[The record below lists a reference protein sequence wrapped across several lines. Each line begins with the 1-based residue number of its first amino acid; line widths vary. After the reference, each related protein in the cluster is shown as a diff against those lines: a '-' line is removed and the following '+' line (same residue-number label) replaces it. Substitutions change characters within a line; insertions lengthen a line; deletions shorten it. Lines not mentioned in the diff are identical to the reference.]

1 MRRTRTFLYII
12 EAESIVIESVMHLLG
27 SVEASG
33 TVSFFVRSFVSLFVI
48 VNAIGNAPVFSTLLQ
63 RFEEGERKTIIKK
76 AVLVGCSSLLVVTL
90 TGNLFFRFLGI
101 ELYSFRIAGGILLA
115 IVSVEMLYGRKTRTQ
130 SSADEERYYAEQDEI
145 SILPL
150 GIPLLTGPGALTTG
164 IVLFDTAG
172 TLVNRV
178 VLLLTIAIVYFLSYV
193 ILVRSARIL
202 KYLGKT
208 GTTVAIRIMG
218 LMLLSVAV
226 QFLVGGV
233 TAAFLAHQK

>member
-1 MRRTRTFLYII
+1 MIELFVNLFGSI
-12 EAESIVIESVMHLLG
+12 EASR
-27 SVEASG
+27 

-48 VNAIGNAPVFSTLLQ
+48 VNSIGNAPIFLTLL
-63 RFEEGERKTIIKK
+63 RKYGEGERRTIIKK
-76 AVLVGCSSLLVVTL
+76 AIIVAGASLLVVTL
-90 TGNLFFRFLGI
+90 TGNIFFRLLGI

-115 IVSVEMLYGRKTRTQ
+115 IVSIEMLYGRKTQTQ
-130 SSADEERYYAEQDEI
+130 SSADEEKSYAERDEI
-145 SILPL
+145 SIIPL
-150 GIPLLTGPGALTTG
+150 AIPLLTGPGTLTTG

-172 TLVNRV
+172 TLVNRIILV
-178 VLLLTIAIVYFLSYV
+178 LTIAIVFVISYV
-193 ILVRSARIL
+193 ILVRSGTVL

-233 TAAFLAHQK
+233 TAAFFTPQK

>member
-1 MRRTRTFLYII
+1 MIELVVNLFGSI
-12 EAESIVIESVMHLLG
+12 EASH
-27 SVEASG
+27 A
-33 TVSFFVRSFVSLFVI
+33 VSFFVRSFVSLFVI
-48 VNAIGNAPVFSTLLQ
+48 VNAIGNAPVFLTLLQ
-63 RFEEGERKTIIKK
+63 RYDKGEKRTIIKK
-76 AVLVGCSSLLVVTL
+76 AILVACAALLVVTL
-90 TGNLFFRFLGI
+90 TGNIFFRLLGI

-115 IVSVEMLYGRKTRTQ
+115 IVSIEMLYGRKTQTQ
-130 SSADEERYYAEQDEI
+130 SSADEERYYAERDEI

-172 TLVNRV
+172 TLVNRII
-178 VLLLTIAIVYFLSYV
+178 LLLTIAIVYLISYV
-193 ILVRSARIL
+193 ILVKSATIV

-226 QFLVGGV
+226 QFLIGGI
-233 TAAFLAHQK
+233 TAAFLTPQK